1 MKTLFALLLL
11 LTFPL
16 VSAGDRTIRG
26 TEELRAALRE
36 LKPGTTLRLAPGD
49 YNGGHHV
56 RGIANLTITALD
68 PEDPPHFKGSANAWH
83 FSRCEGLTLSH
94 LRISGQR

>member
-49 YNGGHHV
+49 YSGGHHV
-56 RGIANLTITALD
+56 RGIA
-68 PEDPPHFKGSANAWH
+68 
-83 FSRCEGLTLSH
+83 
-94 LRISGQR
+94 